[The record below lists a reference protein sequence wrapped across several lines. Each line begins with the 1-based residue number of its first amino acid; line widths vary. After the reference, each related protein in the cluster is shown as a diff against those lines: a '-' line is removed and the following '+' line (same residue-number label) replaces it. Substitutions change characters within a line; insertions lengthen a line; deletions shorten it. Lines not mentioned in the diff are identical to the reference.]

1 MKKVFIA
8 TSREVGEQ
16 CVLWARNNTPNGFV
30 LVDNIQH
37 ADIVLSVMY
46 EKIIPADIVKSKKC
60 YNFHPGVLPEYK
72 GSGIFTW
79 VLLNQESKF
88 GITLHL
94 IDQGVDTGDII
105 EIREFLISKDDTAF
119 SLYQKN
125 AKTMLK
131 MFKDWYAD
139 LLFEDYIATPQR
151 KNVGKYYLKKDLQ
164 KAKNLTRF
172 VKAFYFPGKGPLY
185 YFNNKGKKIYINY
198 KEEE

>member
-16 CVLWARNNTPNGFV
+16 CILWARNNTPSGFV
-30 LVDNIQH
+30 LVNSLQE

-46 EKIIPADIVKSKKC
+46 EKIISADILKSKKC

-72 GSGIFTW
+72 GSGICTW
-79 VLLNQESKF
+79 ALLNQESKF

-105 EIREFLISKDDTAF
+105 EIREFLISKHDTAF
-119 SLYQKN
+119 SLYEKGV
-125 AKTMLK
+125 KIIFK
-131 MFKDWYAD
+131 MFKDWYSD

-151 KNVGKYYLKKDLQ
+151 KNVGKCYLKKDLQ
-164 KAKNLTRF
+164 KARNLTRF
-172 VKAFYFPGKGPLY
+172 VKAFYFPGKDQLY
-185 YFNNKGKKIYINY
+185 YFNNKGKKIYIDY
-198 KEEE
+198 KEE

>member
-16 CVLWARNNTPNGFV
+16 CILWARNNTPSGFV
-30 LVDNIQH
+30 LVNSLQE

-46 EKIIPADIVKSKKC
+46 E
-60 YNFHPGVLPEYK
+60 YK
-72 GSGIFTW
+72 GSGICTW
-79 VLLNQESKF
+79 ALLNQESKF

-119 SLYQKN
+119 SLYEKGV
-125 AKTMLK
+125 KIIFK

-151 KNVGKYYLKKDLQ
+151 KNVGKCYLKKDLQ
-164 KAKNLTRF
+164 KARNLTRF
-172 VKAFYFPGKGPLY
+172 VKAFYFPGKDQLY
-185 YFNNKGKKIYINY
+185 YFNNKGKKIYIDY
-198 KEEE
+198 KEE